1 MTQSRRV
8 AVIHVGLEKTGTT
21 AVQAWLAARR
31 ADLWREGVLF
41 PASPGAQNHT
51 RLVAACLD
59 DAVIDNIKAHQMAA
73 QARSAPALRARFLR
87 DFGAELGQGGWSR
100 LVLSSELISS
110 RLFAASEVDR
120 LIAMVAPHV
129 DALRIVLVLRRQ
141 ADLALSR
148 FSSVLRAGFDR
159 YAAVWD
165 DLSAVAFRALPAG
178 RVVDDMGD
186 YFDFDRILSRFARLD
201 AELRVSLYDPT
212 DPLGP
217 VLSALDLPPV
227 PDALPRVNSALSAPA
242 QALIARLN
250 RDHAVQFP
258 SGLRNEAYQTLLRQI
273 EAQVSGPPRQV
284 PRAEA
289 EAFQARFTASND
301 RLAART
307 GLRFSHDFSAFPPR
321 VDDHRQ
327 PEPEAL
333 RHWQAKARALP
344 RSEPSGQLALRRL
357 RRLAA
362 DLGLR

>member
-21 AVQAWLAARR
+21 AVQAWLSARR
-31 ADLWREGVLF
+31 QGLLAAGVLF
-41 PASPGAQNHT
+41 PASPGSQNHT

-73 QARSAPALRARFLR
+73 QARSAAALRTPFAAEFR
-87 DFGAELGQGGWSR
+87 AELERGGWSR
-100 LVLSSELISS
+100 LVLSSELVSS
-110 RLFAASEVDR
+110 RLHAPSEVDR

-129 DALRIVLVLRRQ
+129 DAVRIVLVLRRQ

-159 YAAVWD
+159 HDAVWD

-178 RVVDDMGD
+178 RRVDDMRE
-186 YFDFDRILSRFARLD
+186 YFDFDRILARFARLR
-201 AELRVSLYDPT
+201 AELLVSIYDPA

-227 PDALPRVNSALSAPA
+227 TDHPPRLNSALSAPA

-258 SGLRNEAYQTLLRQI
+258 SGLRNDPYQALLRQI
-273 EAQVSGPPRQV
+273 EAQVGGPPRAV

-289 EAFQARFTASND
+289 EAFQDRFAGSNE

-307 GLRFSHDFSAFPPR
+307 GLRFSDDFRAFPAR
-321 VDDHRQ
+321 VDD
-327 PEPEAL
+327 PGLPEADLL
-333 RHWQAKARALP
+333 RHWQAKAQALP
-344 RSEPSGQLALRRL
+344 KAEPPGQIALRRL
-357 RRLAA
+357 RRVAS